1 MVAEARS
8 QLVCHRQHLK
18 VKFKGWRK
26 SAEKKIVFFLQNQM
40 SNSRKNM
47 EKGKREE
54 RKEREKKEKKEGR
67 KKRKKIERGKKLFK
81 MVITSY

>member
-1 MVAEARS
+1 MSATDNI
-8 QLVCHRQHLK
+8 LK
-18 VKFKGWRK
+18 LNLKDGERVQK
-26 SAEKKIVFFLQNQM
+26 KKIVFFLQNQM